1 MSSFV
6 EGACEALAPLGR
18 IERKRLFGG
27 HGLYLDGFI
36 FALVL
41 RDTLYLKSDAQTLA
55 HFEAR
60 GLQPFAFVRN
70 GKTVATAYRQAPEE
84 VFEDR
89 DAAREWGELALQAA
103 LRAAAPK
110 QRKAASNRP
119 AKLPARP

>member
-1 MSSFV
+1 M

-41 RDTLYLKSDAQTLA
+41 RDTLYLKTDAQTA
-55 HFEAR
+55 PQFDAR
-60 GLQPFAFVRN
+60 ALPPFAYERE
-70 GKTVATAYRQAPEE
+70 GKTVATAYRQAPED

-89 DAAREWGELALQAA
+89 DTAREWGNLAMQAA
-103 LRAAAPK
+103 LRAGAPR
-110 QRKAASNRP
+110 QRKAASKRP
-119 AKLPARP
+119 GKRPARP